1 MGKSY
6 TTHPRL
12 NQLLANEKSMD
23 KVPVG
28 IARDGGQGA
37 SRTEQI

>member
-1 MGKSY
+1 MGKFY

-12 NQLLANEKSMD
+12 NQPLASEKSMD

-28 IARDGGQGA
+28 IAR
-37 SRTEQI
+37 TEQI